1 MTEIDAPEEMS
12 RISRCLWA
20 YEELNINVDDTRVI
34 NRSIVLP
41 QGSELAP
48 LLFSF
53 YIDEIGGGNKYL
65 RNVNFKELKMYKTLF
80 MLITAVVD
88 HKSRG
93 E

>member
-53 YIDEIGGGNKYL
+53 YIDEIWRRWKQIFEKCEFQGIE
-65 RNVNFKELKMYKTLF
+65 NVQDFIYANY
-80 MLITAVVD
+80 
-88 HKSRG
+88 SG
-93 E
+93 SGP